1 MPVQAGIFFVRW
13 SMMPPSTLRGG
24 AIMRKRM
31 FVLGIAAVLA
41 CTLPGAGSA
50 GATEFC
56 SIRKMPDGFLAL
68 REQPNAK
75 GKLLARMKP
84 GDEVMINNIVA
95 EKNGWT
101 RVYWFKDGRFR
112 GETARGIESADKQ
125 GWVNSRLLGD
135 ECG

>member
-1 MPVQAGIFFVRW
+1 
-13 SMMPPSTLRGG
+13 
-24 AIMRKRM
+24 MRKRM
-31 FVLGIAAVLA
+31 FVLGIAAVLGW
-41 CTLPGAGSA
+41 TLPGAGSA

-56 SIRKMPDGFLAL
+56 RIRKMPDGFLAL

-101 RVYWFKDGRFR
+101 RVYWFKGGRFQD
-112 GETARGIESADKQ
+112 ETARGIESADKQ